1 MRTIWITGKLSASA
15 GSVWGHVFKSD
26 EFKTLI
32 DGKLPQEVA
41 GIAGNRI
48 NMGMSSKI
56 VYM

>member
-1 MRTIWITGKLSASA
+1 MLQHDQCE
-15 GSVWGHVFKSD
+15 VMYLSD

-48 NMGMSSKI
+48 NMGSLSMSSKI
-56 VYM
+56 IYM